1 MAWLEG
7 KKNAAIAKEMA
18 LTEQTIRNQK
28 ARAVKILRLALSNY
42 NIELF
47 VFFIYLLS

>member
-7 KKNAAIAKEMA
+7 RKNAEIASAMN

-28 ARAVKILRLALSNY
+28 ARAVKILRLALANY

-47 VFFIYLLS
+47 VFLVFCMI